1 MSGVQGAQESLQ
13 EDGFVDSAFRSLTES
28 TMEEPAPIARMTSR
42 IQEYYDSLLNNADW
56 NVANLEVRPGQ
67 PTFVVW
73 FVLSSYFPLIC
84 GCLGPLSN
92 LLSVAAVICNWKED
106 KATGKPAGADESWC
120 YTVNTISMVCGVA
133 ANICLLLN
141 YRRKMNYHHAQIVSI
156 AGWFVASIML
166 MLLVAIY
173 HVEFLRHEHYV
184 RYSYSYGFWFAVFT
198 VLLHFANFVLLS
210 LNILGV
216 LLKKYPP
223 VFNIDGV
230 QNTLILQTMF
240 FVTWMMWG
248 AGMFTALLHVS
259 YGEALYFSITTILT
273 IGLGDFVPQTSGAQ
287 TLTLLWCI
295 VGLVA
300 FGLIISTIRELV
312 MFSSAST
319 FYWHRLQMFR
329 GLELKNAPPNLSNQ
343 ESFNRMKNASRKAM
357 RYERVFS
364 TLTILTSWTA
374 FWLLGS
380 LMFTV
385 YEGWAYHLSCYFA
398 FLCFVT
404 IGYGVPA
411 PTTSGGRSFFCV
423 WAIAAIPVMT
433 ILVMN
438 IGDFIFSSLETIQNL
453 SMLRKTNVSH
463 SDESDSHEAILHHL
477 QNLKE
482 ASNLDIFSTKEYLSA
497 SSFATELA
505 SYNDSSYHHP
515 EHSER
520 AALRK
525 DFNLAAHESLKPRF
539 RKKNDP
545 LLSKMSQI
553 QQIIIELRK
562 STFLSNIKPDF
573 KYSFQDWSQFLSLT
587 DLNTGSDF
595 WLGKKSPFGFPNDE
609 PLYFTYHFLH
619 ALDRKLHELA
629 LQYDQM
635 N

>member
-1 MSGVQGAQESLQ
+1 MSGDQSTQVSLQ
-13 EDGFVDSAFRSLTES
+13 EDGLIDSLFRSLTERA
-28 TMEEPAPIARMTSR
+28 TEEPAPLEHMTSR
-42 IQEYYDSLLNNADW
+42 LQHYYDSLLNNADW
-56 NVANLEVRPGQ
+56 NVENLQVRPGH

-73 FVLSSYFPLIC
+73 FVFSSYFPLIC

-92 LLSVAAVICNWKED
+92 LLSVAAVICNWKQD
-106 KATGKPAGADESWC
+106 KVTGKPAGADESWC
-120 YTVNTISMVCGVA
+120 YAVNTISMVCGVA

-141 YRRKMNYHHAQIVSI
+141 YRRKMKYHYAQVVSI
-156 AGWFVASIML
+156 TGWFVASIML

-173 HVEFLRHEHYV
+173 HVEFLRHEHYR

-210 LNILGV
+210 LNTLGV

-230 QNTLILQTMF
+230 QNTLILQSMF

-273 IGLGDFVPQTSGAQ
+273 IGLGDFVPQSSGAQ

-319 FYWHRLQMFR
+319 FYWHRVQRFR
-329 GLELKNAPPNLSNQ
+329 ELELKNAPPNLSNQ
-343 ESFNRMKNASRKAM
+343 ESFSRMKNASRKAR
-357 RYERVFS
+357 RYERIFS
-364 TLTILTSWTA
+364 TLTILTTWVV

-380 LMFTV
+380 LLFSV

-411 PTTSGGRSFFCV
+411 PTTSGGRSLFCV

-438 IGDFIFSSLETIQNL
+438 ISDFIFSSLETIQNL
-453 SMLRKTNVSH
+453 NVLRKKNPSH
-463 SDESDSHEAILHHL
+463 FDDSDPAEAILHHL
-477 QNLKE
+477 
-482 ASNLDIFSTKEYLSA
+482 LDVKKVSDFNVFTTREYLSA

-505 SYNDSSYHHP
+505 SYNNPSYHQP
-515 EHSER
+515 ERSQL

-525 DFNLAAHESLKPRF
+525 VPNVASHESLKPRL
-539 RKKNDP
+539 RKQNDP
-545 LLSKMSQI
+545 LLSKMSQL
-553 QQIIIELRK
+553 QQILIELRK
-562 STFLSNIKPDF
+562 STLLSNIKPDF
-573 KYSFQDWSQFLSLT
+573 KYSFHDWSKFLSLT
-587 DLNTGSDF
+587 DLDTSSEF
-595 WLGKKSPFGFPNDE
+595 WLGEKSPFGFPNDE

-619 ALDRKLHELA
+619 ALDRNLHELA